1 MIRRSLRDLIIIEEL
16 DDTNSNSSGLEE
28 VRNGSGV
35 TGAAGGLFERC
46 SARGGGGGRGLGG
59 CALGV
64 LLSRGMGWRWVS
76 RVAFRGEVHGGDLDF
91 ACSRLSR
98 YEGSLLGSV
107 GRAMES

>member
-46 SARGGGGGRGLGG
+46 SARGGGG
-59 CALGV
+59 A
-64 LLSRGMGWRWVS
+64 WRV
-76 RVAFRGEVHGGDLDF
+76 
-91 ACSRLSR
+91 CS
-98 YEGSLLGSV
+98 GGSV
-107 GRAMES
+107 ITGDGLEMGE

>member
-46 SARGGGGGRGLGG
+46 SARGGGGGKGAVAACLAERCERGRY
-59 CALGV
+59 GV
-64 LLSRGMGWRWVS
+64 DGWGYLWLFERWK
-76 RVAFRGEVHGGDLDF
+76 GD
-91 ACSRLSR
+91 
-98 YEGSLLGSV
+98 YV
-107 GRAMES
+107 

>member
-1 MIRRSLRDLIIIEEL
+1 VSLARQGDCL
-16 DDTNSNSSGLEE
+16 
-28 VRNGSGV
+28 SGV
-35 TGAAGGLFERC
+35 APG
-46 SARGGGGGRGLGG
+46 GLGG